1 MKYIE
6 ILNLADALSKL
17 NLPGVKFAYAV
28 AKNLNILKVEVQAL
42 ETARKTTEDYNKFD
56 KERIALA
63 TKHAKKDDNGKPIVV
78 GQNFEIENM
87 EEFEYELAVLKEKHK
102 EAIEKREAQLKD
114 FEDLLQKEVEI
125 KLHKIALED
134 VPQSI
139 TTKQMTDIYSL
150 IEE

>member
-17 NLPGVKFAYAV
+17 NLPGVNFAHAV
-28 AKNLNILKVEVQAL
+28 AKNLNLLKTEVQAL
-42 ETARKTTEDYNKFD
+42 ETARKASDEYTVFE
-56 KERIALA
+56 KERIELA
-63 TKHAKKDDNGKPIVV
+63 KKHAKKDDKGKPVIV
-78 GQNFEIENM
+78 GQNFEIEDM
-87 EEFEYELAVLKEKHK
+87 ESFESELATLKEKHK

-125 KLHKIALED
+125 NLHKISLED
-134 VPQSI
+134 VPQGI
-139 TTKQMTDIYSL
+139 TTKQMTDIYSI